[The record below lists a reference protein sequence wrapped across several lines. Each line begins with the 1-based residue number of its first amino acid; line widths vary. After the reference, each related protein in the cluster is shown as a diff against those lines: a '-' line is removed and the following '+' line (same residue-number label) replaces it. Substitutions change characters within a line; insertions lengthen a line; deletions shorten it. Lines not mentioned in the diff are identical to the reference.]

1 MKKLPL
7 FLILLLI
14 LITLAIAAGCTECG
28 AGPAP
33 APLPVTTAGPAMHSV
48 SNETLVSFVDS
59 AVAYAKVQ
67 GTERALSEF
76 NNRNGSF
83 MQGDLYIFAYGY
95 NGTTLAHPINP
106 EAIGKPR
113 EGANAVFV
121 KEMADVVR
129 NGSGFYRYVYINP
142 RDINILESKLG
153 YGRQVADDWWLG
165 SGVYTGPVTVAGN
178 SGENGPGPVAVTA
191 PQTQ

>member
-1 MKKLPL
+1 MRRTLVSLLPA
-7 FLILLLI
+7 LII
-14 LITLAIAAGCTECG
+14 FTLAIAAGCVENHS
-28 AGPAP
+28 
-33 APLPVTTAGPAMHSV
+33 LPVSATSPPTPVSPMMPSV
-48 SNETLVSFVDS
+48 SNETLISFVDY
-59 AVAYAKVQ
+59 AVAYAREQ

-83 MQGDLYIFAYGY
+83 VQGDLYIFAYGY

-121 KEMADVVR
+121 KEMAETVR

-142 RDINILESKLG
+142 RDTNILESKLG
-153 YGRQVADDWWLG
+153 YGRQVSDDWWLG
-165 SGVYTGPVTVAGN
+165 SGVYTGPVN
-178 SGENGPGPVAVTA
+178 VTA
-191 PQTQ
+191 TATITSLKTP

>member
-1 MKKLPL
+1 MKKIPM
-7 FLILLLI
+7 FILHIFIIALLV
-14 LITLAIAAGCTECG
+14 IAAGCTESASG
-28 AGPAP
+28 SAPSTPMDTPAGPVMP
-33 APLPVTTAGPAMHSV
+33 SV

-83 MQGDLYIFAYGY
+83 IQGELYIFAYGY

-106 EAIGKPR
+106 EAVGKLR
-113 EGANAVFV
+113 EGANGIFV
-121 KEMADVVR
+121 EEMGAEVR

-142 RDINILESKLG
+142 RDNNTLESKLG
-153 YGRQVADDWWLG
+153 YGMQVADDWWLG
-165 SGVYTGPVTVAGN
+165 SGVYTGPVNA
-178 SGENGPGPVAVTA
+178 PATA
-191 PQTQ
+191 TAASPKTP

>member
-7 FLILLLI
+7 FLILLFIIAL
-14 LITLAIAAGCTECG
+14 LAIAAGCTERPSR
-28 AGPAP
+28 PAP
-33 APLPVTTAGPAMHSV
+33 ATPPGTTTGPVMPSV

-59 AVAYAKVQ
+59 AVAYAKAK
-67 GTERALSEF
+67 GTQQALSAF
-76 NNRNGSF
+76 TDRNGSF
-83 MQGDLYIFAYGY
+83 VQGELYIFAYGF

-121 KEMADVVR
+121 KEMAESVK

-142 RDINILESKLG
+142 RDNNILESKLG
-153 YGRQVADDWWLG
+153 YGRQVSDDWWLG
-165 SGVYTGPVTVAGN
+165 SGVYTGPVKATDTP
-178 SGENGPGPVAVTA
+178 GENLPGPDAGTVSPA
-191 PQTQ
+191 Q